1 MVPTIKFKSA
11 STVEVTFLIN
21 VSDLS
26 TLLKA
31 RSNKLEGRGV
41 RGRPRSVSAETI
53 SEILAMKASGKY
65 TQKAIAERFNLSAY
79 TISRIVNNRY
89 LAESITIEEE
99 V

>member
-1 MVPTIKFKSA
+1 MIPTIRFKSS

-31 RSNKLEGRGV
+31 RSDKIEGKGT

-53 SEILAMKASGKY
+53 AEILAMKKAGKK
-65 TQKAIAERFNLSAY
+65 QKDIAAHFGLSAY
-79 TISRIVNNRY
+79 TVSRVCTHTY
-89 LAESITIEEE
+89 LPESIIIESEE
-99 V
+99 F